1 MKIKKVAVGNYV
13 EAYIED
19 RFSNGLNVI
28 SSDDNNKGKTILI
41 QSMMYAFGNE
51 PAFPTT
57 FDYKNYYHY
66 VEFEIS
72 DKTYQICRY
81 NNGFVL
87 KNSSV
92 LMIFDSV
99 SELKRYWKKHI
110 LPLPSIIKNEIT
122 AHAVAASINVPGVQ
136 TILEIGGQDSKIII
150 LRDGIVTDF
159 AMNTVCAAGTGS
171 FLDQQAN
178 RLNVPIEIFG
188 ETALKSTNPA
198 RIAGRC
204 GVFAESDLIHKQ
216 QLGYPVEDLLYGLC
230 QALVRNYLSNLALGK
245 ELLPTITF
253 QGGVATNSGMV
264 KAFEEALGQKIIV
277 PENHQTMGA
286 IGAALLAM
294 ENHQYTD
301 AETKFKGWQVGDMHF
316 HSITCDCNGCS
327 NNCEVITIL
336 EGEGEVP
343 HYTNIKDIK
352 GNIIAR
358 WGGTCGRWDIS

>member
-1 MKIKKVAVGNYV
+1 MGTTAYLGIDVGSVTTKVALIDEQGK
-13 EAYIED
+13 YIESYMLKTAGIPVVAVQTGL
-19 RFSNGLNVI
+19 RELHAKLNGAEYEVLGV
-28 SSDDNNKGKTILI
+28 G
-41 QSMMYAFGNE
+41 
-51 PAFPTT
+51 TT
-57 FDYKNYYHY
+57 GSGRNLAGALVGAD
-66 VEFEIS
+66 
-72 DKTYQICRY
+72 
-81 NNGFVL
+81 
-87 KNSSV
+87 
-92 LMIFDSV
+92 
-99 SELKRYWKKHI
+99 
-110 LPLPSIIKNEIT
+110 IIKNEIT

-188 ETALKSTNPA
+188 ETALKSQNPA

-245 ELLPTITF
+245 EILPTVTF

-264 KAFEEALGQKIIV
+264 KAFEEALGTKIVV

-294 ENHQYTD
+294 ENHQYTQQK
-301 AETKFKGWQVGDMHF
+301 TNFKGWSVGEMKF
-316 HSITCDCNGCS
+316 SSVTCDCIDCA
-327 NNCEVITIL
+327 NNCEVVTIV
-336 EGEGEVP
+336 EGVEEL
-343 HYTNIKDIK
+343 
-352 GNIIAR
+352 
-358 WGGTCGRWDIS
+358 

>member
-1 MKIKKVAVGNYV
+1 MA
-13 EAYIED
+13 
-19 RFSNGLNVI
+19 LNVYLGI
-28 SSDDNNKGKTILI
+28 DVGSVTTKLALVDETGKYVDSYMLRTAGKPVIAVQTGMRELLKQALCEYNI
-41 QSMMYAFGNE
+41 QGVG
-51 PAFPTT
+51 TT
-57 FDYKNYYHY
+57 GSGRNLA
-66 VEFEIS
+66 
-72 DKTYQICRY
+72 
-81 NNGFVL
+81 GA
-87 KNSSV
+87 
-92 LMIFDSV
+92 
-99 SELKRYWKKHI
+99 
-110 LPLPSIIKNEIT
+110 EIT
-122 AHAVAASINVPGVQ
+122 AHAVAASTYVPGVQ

-178 RLNVPIEIFG
+178 RLNVPIAEFG

-245 ELLPTITF
+245 EILPTVSF

-264 KAFEEALGQKIIV
+264 KAFEEALNTKIVV

-301 AETKFKGWQVGDMHF
+301 NPTKFKGWEVGNMHF
-316 HSITCDCNGCS
+316 NSITNQCNGCS
-327 NNCEVITIL
+327 NNCEVITIV
-336 EGEGEVP
+336 EGEMPAEHP
-343 HYTNIKDIK
+343 KDIKDIK

-358 WGGTCGRWDIS
+358 WGGTCGKWDIS

>member
-1 MKIKKVAVGNYV
+1 MSLTVYLGIDVGSVTTKLVLVDENGKFVDSYMLRTSGKPVLAVQK
-13 EAYIED
+13 
-19 RFSNGLNVI
+19 GLRELQARKLTDYNVM
-28 SSDDNNKGKTILI
+28 GV
-41 QSMMYAFGNE
+41 G
-51 PAFPTT
+51 TT
-57 FDYKNYYHY
+57 GSGRNLA
-66 VEFEIS
+66 
-72 DKTYQICRY
+72 
-81 NNGFVL
+81 GVL
-87 KNSSV
+87 V
-92 LMIFDSV
+92 GADV
-99 SELKRYWKKHI
+99 
-110 LPLPSIIKNEIT
+110 IKNEIT
-122 AHAVAASINVPGVQ
+122 AHAVAASTNVPGVQ

-178 RLNVPIEIFG
+178 RLNVPIEEFG

-245 ELLPTITF
+245 ELLPIVTF

-264 KAFEEALGQKIIV
+264 KAFEEALETKVVV

-294 ENHQYTD
+294 ENHQYTE
-301 AETKFKGWQVGDMHF
+301 AATKFKGWEVGAMSF
-316 HSITCDCNGCS
+316 QSVTCTCNACS
-327 NNCEVITIL
+327 NNCEVITIV
-336 EGEGEVP
+336 EGVEEVQ
-343 HYTNIKDIK
+343 HVERIKDIK

-358 WGGTCGRWDIS
+358 WGGTCGRYDIA

>member
-1 MKIKKVAVGNYV
+1 MALTVYLGIDVGSVTTKVALVD
-13 EAYIED
+13 E
-19 RFSNGLNVI
+19 
-28 SSDDNNKGKTILI
+28 KGKFVDSFMLRTAGKPVVAV
-41 QSMMYAFGNE
+41 QSGLRELLKKSLCEYNVLGVG
-51 PAFPTT
+51 TT
-57 FDYKNYYHY
+57 GSGRNLAGALVGAD
-66 VEFEIS
+66 V
-72 DKTYQICRY
+72 
-81 NNGFVL
+81 
-87 KNSSV
+87 
-92 LMIFDSV
+92 
-99 SELKRYWKKHI
+99 
-110 LPLPSIIKNEIT
+110 IKNEIT

-188 ETALKSTNPA
+188 ETALKSQNPA

-264 KAFEEALGQKIIV
+264 KAFEEALNTKIVV

-294 ENHQYTD
+294 ENHQYSQ
-301 AETKFKGWQVGDMHF
+301 APTKFKGWTVGEMHF
-316 HSITCDCNGCS
+316 NSITCECKDCS
-327 NNCEVITIL
+327 NSCEIITIV
-336 EGEGEVP
+336 EGNEVQQ
-343 HYTNIKDIK
+343 HVDKIKDIQ
-352 GNIIAR
+352 GNVIAR
-358 WGGTCGRWDIS
+358 WGSTCGKYSMS